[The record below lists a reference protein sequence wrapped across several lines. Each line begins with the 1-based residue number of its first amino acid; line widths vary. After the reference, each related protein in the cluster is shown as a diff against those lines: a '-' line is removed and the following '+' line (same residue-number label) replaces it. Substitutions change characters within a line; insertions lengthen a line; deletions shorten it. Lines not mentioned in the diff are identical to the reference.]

1 MRRAVFFV
9 FGLVRRNNIVG
20 TSSGNIMRGVCDG
33 LRVIKTGKS
42 DSVRQT
48 FSLHQLTD
56 RITALK
62 RRQAIKTSFIA

>member
-20 TSSGNIMRGVCDG
+20 TSSGNRMRGVCG
-33 LRVIKTGKS
+33 GVRVIKTGKS

-48 FSLHQLTD
+48 FYLYQQNN
-56 RITALK
+56 RITTHK
-62 RRQAIKTSFIA
+62 RRQAIKSSFTA